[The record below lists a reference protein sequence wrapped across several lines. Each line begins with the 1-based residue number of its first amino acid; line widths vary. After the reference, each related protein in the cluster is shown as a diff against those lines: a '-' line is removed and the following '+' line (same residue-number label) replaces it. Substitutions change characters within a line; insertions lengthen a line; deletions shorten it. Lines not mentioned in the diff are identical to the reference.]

1 VGRKQYSIY
10 KLTSPS
16 GRAYVGFT
24 SQPVSERW
32 RQHVGRADR
41 GGKHPLCSAIRKYG
55 KEAFCVETL
64 ATYDVLDDALKAEV
78 AAIAGLEN
86 AYNISPGGDSDGGAG
101 VARFRELMTD
111 PVWRATYLERL
122 STSMKTSVRYAESR
136 KRIAGVLEAWRLEN
150 PAKAYRTSMR
160 NLRIGA
166 NRHGRRK
173 PSTEPAR
180 VPRTKGGAAAK
191 LHRKIAS
198 REAAKR
204 QWAGMDPDKKA
215 RVHEAISKSL
225 TDHYVSMSDT
235 ERAAHAAQ
243 LAEARKSIDHDY
255 RKAQQKLG
263 LKAYWTEERRAEFG
277 RKVKARNAARKA
289 QT

>member
-1 VGRKQYSIY
+1 MGRKQYSIY

-24 SQPVSERW
+24 SQPVSGRW

-55 KEAFCVETL
+55 KGAFCVETL

-86 AYNISPGGDSDGGAG
+86 AYNISPGGDFDGGAG

-136 KRIAGVLEAWRLEN
+136 KRIAGVLDAWRLEN

-160 NLRIGA
+160 NLRIGV
-166 NRHGRRK
+166 NRRGRKK
-173 PSTEPAR
+173 PPVEPGR
-180 VPRTKGGAAAK
+180 LPRQKGGAAAK
-191 LHRKIAS
+191 LHRSRVS
-198 REAAKR
+198 REKAQR
-204 QWAGMDPDKKA
+204 QWAEMEPAKKA
-215 RVHEAISKSL
+215 AVHAKIATSIKRVHAEKGP
-225 TDHYVSMSDT
+225 
-235 ERAAHAAQ
+235 EEKAAHAAQ

-289 QT
+289 QM